1 MIKTSYT
8 DIKKVA
14 KLLDTGFLVY
24 IHKQTGK
31 IVAIPEFDDFM
42 DFGDDD
48 SELLMAEVENHPE
61 KYLHIKKMTSREVF
75 NTMMDFAQEQEEME
89 TTHKLVEELRKSN
102 PISNFN
108 NSIRY
113 MGPQIRKAWID
124 YRDDRTNNHIRNRLW
139 SARKMH

>member
-1 MIKTSYT
+1 MFKTSHD

-14 KLLDTGFLVY
+14 RLLDTGFLVY

-31 IVAIPEFDDFM
+31 ITAIPEFDDFM

-48 SELLMAEVENHPE
+48 TELLMAEVENHPE
-61 KYLHIKKMTSREVF
+61 HYLHLKKMSSRELF

-89 TTHKLVEELRKSN
+89 NTRKLVKELRKSN

-108 NSIRY
+108 NAIRS
-113 MGPQIRKAWID
+113 MGPQTRKAWIEYKD
-124 YRDDRTNNHIRNRLW
+124 ERLQNLIRNRLW
-139 SARKMH
+139 AIRQTY